1 MPLDHGL
8 VFPGDRESGSP
19 VRVADAVQKRLCYI
33 QTMSLKVY
41 DWRVSPSAGDRI
53 GIKRCCHK
61 QFLNGTTYQ
70 VVSALNMSWSC
81 MESA

>member
-1 MPLDHGL
+1 MPLDDGF

-19 VRVADAVQKRLCYI
+19 VGIADAVQKRLCYI
-33 QTMSLKVY
+33 QTMFLKVY
-41 DWRVSPSAGDRI
+41 YWRVSPSTGDRI

-61 QFLNGTTYQ
+61 QFLNGTTHQ
-70 VVSALNMSWSC
+70 LVSALNMSWSR